1 MNPESPSFDEWPVA
15 ELLAVLDL
23 PTSALA
29 SYTQPVQE
37 EIVHKA
43 QEFAFQVNAL
53 LKQAETDSAKV
64 SCDVPNGSIN
74 EGTDASLTIASQT
87 RRNQASSSL
96 DETPDATLPA
106 AEIPVA
112 QLIRHGNHRKKPQ
125 THNPRSAVWV

>member
-64 SCDVPNGSIN
+64 SCDVPNESVN
-74 EGTDASLTIASQT
+74 EATDASSPIAAQT
-87 RRNQASSSL
+87 RWNRASSSL
-96 DETPDATLPA
+96 DETPDATLA
-106 AEIPVA
+106 AGEIPVA
-112 QLIRHGNHRKKPQ
+112 ELIRHGNQRRKPQ
-125 THNPRSAVWV
+125 THSPRSAVWV